1 MLSMTVSDH
10 KPRRNAKTD
19 AAEAPTA
26 LAVPQGPD
34 RYFNRELSWLQ
45 FNRRVIE
52 ESQNALHPI
61 LERLRFL
68 SISAAN
74 LDEFY
79 MVRAA
84 GVHGQLVAGVNVKS
98 QDGLSPAQQMT
109 AINGAVVRLVAD
121 QQACWTDL
129 CVEMAKAGL
138 LIVGPGDLR
147 DRERKWLEREF
158 LTHIF
163 PVLTPIAVDPAHPFP
178 FIPNLGFVLGVEL
191 SREVDAKTM
200 HALLPIP
207 SQLARFIRLPGGEGA
222 GEGASEIRFIRIET
236 VVALFIGRLFPGF
249 KPRGQGA
256 FRVLRDSDLEVQ
268 EEAEDLVRS
277 FETALKRRRRGHVIR
292 LEIDGVMPERLM
304 KFVIDELEVK
314 GDDVFVKEGL
324 LGLAD
329 TAQLI
334 VSDRPDLIF
343 RAFNIRFPER
353 IREFNGDCFAAI
365 SKKDIIVHHPYESF
379 DVVLQFLRQAVADPN
394 VMAIKWTLY
403 RTSKDS
409 PIILALKEAAEM
421 GKSVTAVVE
430 LKARFDEAAN
440 IRWARDLESAGVHVV
455 YGFIELKT
463 HAKMGLV
470 VRKEGTE
477 LATYCH
483 MGTGNYHPQTAK
495 VYTDLSFFTADAS
508 VGRDVTRIFNFVTG
522 YGEPAELE
530 TLAASP
536 RGIRARMIANIN
548 AEIEH
553 KKAGRPAAIW
563 LKMNALV
570 DAGIIEALY
579 DASQAGV
586 DIELVVRGICC
597 LKPGVPGMSDRIRV
611 KSIVGRFLEH
621 GRIYCFGNGHGLP
634 SDDAL
639 VYISSADMMP
649 RNLDR
654 RVEVLVPIT
663 TPTVHAQILDQIMVA
678 CLTDNQQSWRI
689 EPDGGAKRL
698 VPVAG
703 EQPFNA
709 HQYFMTNPSLSGR
722 GKSLKENF
730 PPRFDSASHK
740 LATPSK
746 SKS

>member
-1 MLSMTVSDH
+1 MTASDH
-10 KPRRNAKTD
+10 KSRKSTKAESE
-19 AAEAPTA
+19 AASKPFVAHAGKPAHEAT
-26 LAVPQGPD
+26 VPVGSD
-34 RYFNRELSWLQ
+34 RYYNRELSWLQ
-45 FNRRVIE
+45 FNRRVLE
-52 ESQNALHPI
+52 EALNLRHPV

-68 SISAAN
+68 SISASN

-84 GVHGQLVAGVNVKS
+84 GVHGQMAAGVNVKT
-98 QDGLSPAQQMT
+98 QDGLTPAQQMA
-109 AINGAVVRLVAD
+109 AINAAVVKLVAE
-121 QQACWTDL
+121 QQACYSSL
-129 CVEMAKAGL
+129 CDEMAANGISL
-138 LIVGPGDLR
+138 VTETALR
-147 DRERKWLEREF
+147 AREMHWLEREF

-178 FIPNLGFVLGVEL
+178 FIPNRGFVLGVDL
-191 SREVDAKTM
+191 SRESDAKTM
-200 HALLPIP
+200 LALLPIP
-207 SQLARFIRLPGGEGA
+207 SQLNRFIRLPGEEGA
-222 GEGASEIRFIRIET
+222 GEGVAQIRFIRIET
-236 VVALFIGRLFPGF
+236 MIALFIGRLFPGF

-277 FETALKRRRRGHVIR
+277 FETALKRRRRGNVIR
-292 LEIDGVMPERLM
+292 LEIDAVMPKSLM

-314 GDDVFVKEGL
+314 DDDVFIMDGL

-329 TAQLI
+329 TSQLI
-334 VSDRPDLIF
+334 VSDRPDLAF
-343 RAFNIRFPER
+343 KAFNIRFPER
-353 IREFNGDCFAAI
+353 IREFNGDCFAAVG
-365 SKKDIIVHHPYESF
+365 KKDIVVHHPYERF

-403 RTSKDS
+403 RTSKNS
-409 PIILALKEAAEM
+409 PIVLALKEAAEM

-455 YGFIELKT
+455 SGFLELKT
-463 HAKMGLV
+463 HAKLGLV
-470 VRKEGTE
+470 IRKEGSE

-483 MGTGNYHPQTAK
+483 IGTGNYHPQTAK
-495 VYTDLSFFTADAS
+495 IYTDLSYFTADAA
-508 VGRDVTRIFNFVTG
+508 VGRDITRIFNFVTG
-522 YGEPAELE
+522 YAEPAEME
-530 TLAASP
+530 RLAASP
-536 RGIRARMIANIN
+536 RGIRARMIEHIG
-548 AEIEH
+548 AEIAH

-563 LKMNALV
+563 MKMNSLV
-570 DAGIIEALY
+570 DAEIIENLY
-579 DASQAGV
+579 TASQAGV

-597 LKPGVPGMSDRIRV
+597 LRPGVPRMSERIRV

-621 GRIYCFGNGHGLP
+621 GRIYCFGNGYGLP
-634 SDDAL
+634 SEQAL

-654 RVEVLVPIT
+654 RVEVMVPIKN
-663 TPTVHAQILDQIMVA
+663 PTVHAQILDQIMVA

-689 EPDGGAKRL
+689 EADGSSVRISPAK
-698 VPVAG
+698 G
-703 EQPFNA
+703 EAPFNA

-730 PPRFDSASHK
+730 PPRFRRPAK
-740 LATPSK
+740 N
-746 SKS
+746 